1 MMPDDDFFFFF
12 NLDEL
17 VMNKTPITF
26 QSILTYNILEYIKV
40 ISHFKFQIALN
51 MIISCPSNR

>member
-1 MMPDDDFFFFF
+1 MMPDDDFFF